1 MAIKLEQILDAS
13 KIEHCTQRITYQIYE
28 SNIDYDQIVLVGI
41 KDNGFIYAE
50 KIKKYLEEISPLS
63 VQLIALQMDKKKP
76 RESIKINAELDTL
89 SQASVVLVDDVLNT
103 GKTLL
108 YAVKHLLEVPLKQLK
123 TVVLVDRNHKKFP
136 VKADFKGISLSTS
149 LNEHVEVVFTGK
161 DVGVY
166 LS

>member
-1 MAIKLEQILDAS
+1 MAIKLEQIFDAS

-50 KIKKYLEEISPLS
+50 KIKKYLEEITPLS

-149 LNEHVEVVFTGK
+149 LNEHVEVVFVGK